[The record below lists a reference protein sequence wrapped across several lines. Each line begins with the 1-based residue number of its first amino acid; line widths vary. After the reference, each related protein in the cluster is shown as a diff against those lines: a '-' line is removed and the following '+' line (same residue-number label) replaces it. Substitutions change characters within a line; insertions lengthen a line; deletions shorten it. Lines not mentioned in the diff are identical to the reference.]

1 MSVRRTSGPPDDRS
15 PDPFGTTQGVDENSR
30 PPSGNHELDQTHVI
44 HPNDTKSTRAPVA
57 EGSNGSSSRRNVVG
71 GGAKQDG
78 GGGKTRTVADLRA
91 ARESRANEALKMKDE
106 QLRILQDQ
114 NNQLLGNLDRCVA
127 YMSLVLVLAFAG
139 DFSYSLVVVCR
150 LFRVRP

>member
-15 PDPFGTTQGVDENSR
+15 PDPFGTTQTIDENSR
-30 PPSGNHELDQTHVI
+30 PPSRNHELDQTHVM
-44 HPNDTKSTRAPVA
+44 HSNDTKRARAPVA
-57 EGSNGSSSRRNVVG
+57 EGGNGAVG

-106 QLRILQDQ
+106 QLRILQNQ
-114 NNQLLGNLDRCVA
+114 NNQLLRNLDRCV
-127 YMSLVLVLAFAG
+127 
-139 DFSYSLVVVCR
+139 
-150 LFRVRP
+150 RVRAAAFICLVFLLCLLF

>member
-1 MSVRRTSGPPDDRS
+1 MSLRRTSGPHDDRS

-30 PPSGNHELDQTHVI
+30 PPGGNRELDQTHVV
-44 HPNDTKSTRAPVA
+44 HPSDTKSERVPVV

-114 NNQLLGNLDRCVA
+114 NNQLLGNLDRCA
-127 YMSLVLVLAFAG
+127 AHTCLVSWCLLPKGRLVQPCC
-139 DFSYSLVVVCR
+139 V
-150 LFRVRP
+150 